1 MKLFFTRKD
10 RKIANLE
17 VKIKNRDKLIGDL
30 ENTLSSLR
38 DVINSL
44 EDENKELR
52 EKVFENIKKEV
63 KKGKVGRPKK
73 NATNK

>member
-17 VKIKNRDKLIGDL
+17 AKIKNRDILIGDMEKTIEGL
-30 ENTLSSLR
+30 KQT
-38 DVINSL
+38 INSL
-44 EDENKELR
+44 IDDNKELR
-52 EKVFENIKKEV
+52 EKAFENAKKEI

>member
-17 VKIKNRDKLIGDL
+17 AKIKNRDILIGDL
-30 ENTLSSLR
+30 ERIIENFR
-38 DVINSL
+38 AVINSL
-44 EDENKELR
+44 EDENKELK
-52 EKVFENIKKEV
+52 EKAFENAKKEV

>member
-17 VKIKNRDKLIGDL
+17 AKIKNRDLLIGDMERTINGL
-30 ENTLSSLR
+30 KQT
-38 DVINSL
+38 INSL
-44 EDENKELR
+44 IDDNKELR
-52 EKVFENIKKEV
+52 EKAFENAKKEV

>member
-17 VKIKNRDKLIGDL
+17 AKIKNRDILIGDMEKTIEEL
-30 ENTLSSLR
+30 KE
-38 DVINSL
+38 VINSL
-44 EDENKELR
+44 IDDNKELR
-52 EKVFENIKKEV
+52 EKAFENAKKEV

>member
-1 MKLFFTRKD
+1 MKLFFTKKD

-17 VKIKNRDKLIGDL
+17 VKIKNRDILIGDMERL
-30 ENTLSSLR
+30 IDTLKQT
-38 DVINSL
+38 IISL
-44 EDENKELR
+44 EDDNKELR
-52 EKVFENIKKEV
+52 EKAFENAKKEV